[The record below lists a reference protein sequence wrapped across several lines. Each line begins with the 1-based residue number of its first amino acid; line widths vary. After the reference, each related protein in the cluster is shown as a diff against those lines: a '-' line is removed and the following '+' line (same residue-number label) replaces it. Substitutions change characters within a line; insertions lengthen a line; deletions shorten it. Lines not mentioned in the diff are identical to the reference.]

1 SRAMRPAFPRGVVAV
16 TLVPLLMAEFP
27 SLLRLVFAEFRAV
40 AIHHELLLMM
50 VAQTIPLGSLV
61 LPFRIFTPVSGS
73 VPSGSVF
80 IGPVVRLSRGVV
92 VGGRRRCV
100 VAWAIAA
107 ADLDGK
113 ASLRERRAARDKHKA
128 NQEL

>member
-1 SRAMRPAFPRGVVAV
+1 MRPAFTRGVVAV

-27 SLLRLVFAEFRAV
+27 SLVRLVFAEFRAV

-50 VAQTIPLGSLV
+50 VAQTIPFGSLV

-73 VPSGSVF
+73 APSGSVF
-80 IGPVVRLSRGVV
+80 MGPVVRLGRGVV
-92 VGGRRRCV
+92 IGGRRCI
-100 VAWAIAA
+100 VAPAIAA

-128 NQEL
+128 NQKL